1 MSAVRTRASGEEC
14 AATPTFDK
22 IGSDLGAD
30 AERSMAMLDG
40 KTPTLTGPGERTLA
54 GGGPRL
60 LNAAAWLE
68 ALAALEAEFKTI
80 LDQDAPKI
88 TRFSRRQRQ
97 D

>member
-1 MSAVRTRASGEEC
+1 MPAVRASAGGEEC

-40 KTPTLTGPGERTLA
+40 KTPTLTGPGERTLT
-54 GGGPRL
+54 GGAPRL
-60 LNAAAWLE
+60 FNAAAWLE

-80 LDQDAPKI
+80 LEQDAPKV
-88 TRFSRRQRQ
+88 TRFARRQRQ

>member
-1 MSAVRTRASGEEC
+1 MPAMRARASGEEC

-40 KTPTLTGPGERTLA
+40 KTPTLSGPGERTLA
-54 GGGPRL
+54 GGAPRL
-60 LNAAAWLE
+60 LNTAAWLE
-68 ALAALEAEFKTI
+68 ALAALEAEFKTV

-88 TRFSRRQRQ
+88 TRFARRQPKA
-97 D
+97 

>member
-1 MSAVRTRASGEEC
+1 MPAVRARASGEEC

-22 IGSDLGAD
+22 IGPDLGAD

-40 KTPTLTGPGERTLA
+40 KTPTLIGPGDRTLA
-54 GGGPRL
+54 GGAPRL

-68 ALAALEAEFKTI
+68 ALAALEAEFKTV

-88 TRFSRRQRQ
+88 TRFARRQPKA
-97 D
+97 

>member
-1 MSAVRTRASGEEC
+1 
-14 AATPTFDK
+14 
-22 IGSDLGAD
+22 
-30 AERSMAMLDG
+30 MLDG

-54 GGGPRL
+54 GGAPRR

-80 LDQDAPKI
+80 LERDAPKV
-88 TRFSRRQRQ
+88 TRFARRQRQ

>member
-1 MSAVRTRASGEEC
+1 MPTVYARARGDEC

-22 IGSDLGAD
+22 IGSDLGTD

-40 KTPTLTGPGERTLA
+40 KTPTLTGPGERTPT
-54 GGGPRL
+54 GGAPRL

-68 ALAALEAEFKTI
+68 ALAALEAEFKTV

-88 TRFSRRQRQ
+88 TRFARRQPKA
-97 D
+97 

>member
-1 MSAVRTRASGEEC
+1 MSATRMRVRGEEC

-22 IGSDLGAD
+22 IGSDFGTD

-40 KTPTLTGPGERTLA
+40 KTPTPTGPGERTLA
-54 GGGPRL
+54 GGAPRL
-60 LNAAAWLE
+60 LNAAAWLQ

-88 TRFSRRQRQ
+88 TRFARRQRQ

>member
-1 MSAVRTRASGEEC
+1 MAAMRARASGDGC

-22 IGSDLGAD
+22 FGSDLGAD

-40 KTPTLTGPGERTLA
+40 KTPTLSGAGDRTPA
-54 GGGPRL
+54 GGAPRL

-68 ALAALEAEFKTI
+68 ALAALEAEFKTV

-88 TRFSRRQRQ
+88 TRFARRQRQ

>member
-1 MSAVRTRASGEEC
+1 MPAVRARASGDRC

-30 AERSMAMLDG
+30 AERSMAMMDG
-40 KTPTLTGPGERTLA
+40 KTPTLTGPGDRTLA
-54 GGGPRL
+54 GGTPRL

-88 TRFSRRQRQ
+88 TRFARRQRQ

>member
-1 MSAVRTRASGEEC
+1 MPAVCARASGEEC
-14 AATPTFDK
+14 AATPRFDK
-22 IGSDLGAD
+22 IDSDLGAD

-40 KTPTLTGPGERTLA
+40 KTPTLTNPGEAPVA
-54 GGGPRL
+54 GVAPRL

-68 ALAALEAEFKTI
+68 ALAALEAEFNTI

-88 TRFSRRQRQ
+88 TRFARRQRQ

>member
-1 MSAVRTRASGEEC
+1 MPSPRARASDDGC

-22 IGSDLGAD
+22 FGSDLGAD

-40 KTPTLTGPGERTLA
+40 KTPTLSGPGEHAPA
-54 GGGPRL
+54 GGAPRL
-60 LNAAAWLE
+60 LHKAAWLD

-88 TRFSRRQRQ
+88 TRFARRQRQ

>member
-1 MSAVRTRASGEEC
+1 MPAVHARARGDGC
-14 AATPTFDK
+14 TATPTFDK
-22 IGSDLGAD
+22 IGSDLGAQ
-30 AERSMAMLDG
+30 ERSMAMLDG

-88 TRFSRRQRQ
+88 TRFARRQRQ